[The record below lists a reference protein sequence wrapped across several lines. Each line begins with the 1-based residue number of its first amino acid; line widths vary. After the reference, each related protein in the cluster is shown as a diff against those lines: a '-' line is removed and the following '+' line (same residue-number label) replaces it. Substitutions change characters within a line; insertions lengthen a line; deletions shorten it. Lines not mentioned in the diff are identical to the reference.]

1 MPRRFS
7 LPVRVCRNWHTQ
19 FVLQMSKTKS
29 INFLQ
34 LILFALVI
42 ICRSTLDVSLE
53 AYPLCGAVQSP
64 YGSAPFTIMAVYLI
78 SDGHSI
84 FRSSLN
90 WLHHTPKNRN
100 SRIISMVE
108 NSRKNAPFF
117 PIGKP
122 EAHCKFML
130 KYGKISASGG
140 CL

>member
-64 YGSAPFTIMAVYLI
+64 LQKRSFSWRCISSWTVIQFLLI
-78 SDGHSI
+78 SELATSYSKKSKFPDSFHYRKFTQKS
-84 FRSSLN
+84 
-90 WLHHTPKNRN
+90 PKFSTWKSGERCHF
-100 SRIISMVE
+100 IL
-108 NSRKNAPFF
+108 
-117 PIGKP
+117 
-122 EAHCKFML
+122 FMIEYL
-130 KYGKISASGG
+130 R
-140 CL
+140 